1 MNRKDLMKPVPMRPF
16 NKDELPKL
24 PTEIWLIIYN
34 LKKDIEEYE
43 SKLTNKELIDLRM
56 SQGWTRPKA
65 HQGNWIEKNRIR
77 KINEYNKLN
86 IYKRL
91 LFQIGM
97 VEYPELEGLDPKRAA
112 PSAMFNYSRPS
123 PRRNSNSPRI
133 REITSGGSIK
143 RRDL

>member
-91 LFQIGM
+91 LFQTGD
-97 VEYPELEGLDPKRAA
+97 G
-112 PSAMFNYSRPS
+112 
-123 PRRNSNSPRI
+123 
-133 REITSGGSIK
+133 
-143 RRDL
+143 